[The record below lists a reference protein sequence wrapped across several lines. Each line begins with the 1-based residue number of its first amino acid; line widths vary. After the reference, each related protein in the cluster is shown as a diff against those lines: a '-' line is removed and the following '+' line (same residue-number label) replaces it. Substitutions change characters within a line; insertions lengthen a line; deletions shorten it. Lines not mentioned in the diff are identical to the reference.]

1 MCTFRGGR
9 DGPFGKVVV
18 FDSLDRCRTAERDL
32 SKALFTL
39 YGGGEYSIHFLYMV
53 LQKQIGGADCGLFV
67 LAYAAE
73 LASMEAKGER
83 EIYAIQKSI
92 SRDTFARL

>member
-67 LAYAAE
+67 LAYA
-73 LASMEAKGER
+73 
-83 EIYAIQKSI
+83 IYIY
-92 SRDTFARL
+92 R